1 MCVCPW
7 SWAGIPECPRVRARN
22 GEGLSV
28 PGNVLVHVLVC
39 WVRICHG
46 MLRFSGILSVPV
58 WAFAGFIN
66 LYPLGLLCPLEA
78 DHLVVFS
85 IGPIVC
91 VCLASLRKWVWVI
104 PFRSLPQISA
114 PPQPKSH
121 LSLCLHHHVLPCFA
135 HCKSLPLPSDY
146 QFSVTDTKY
155 IFAG

>member
-22 GEGLSV
+22 GEGLSAWERS
-28 PGNVLVHVLVC
+28 GACTCVLGQNLSRYAC
-39 WVRICHG
+39 
-46 MLRFSGILSVPV
+46 FSGILSVSV

-78 DHLVVFS
+78 DHLVFFS
-85 IGPIVC
+85 SGPIVC
-91 VCLASLRKWVWVI
+91 VCLASLRKWVRVI
-104 PFRSLPQISA
+104 PFQSLPQISA

-121 LSLCLHHHVLPCFA
+121 LSLCLHHNVLPCFA